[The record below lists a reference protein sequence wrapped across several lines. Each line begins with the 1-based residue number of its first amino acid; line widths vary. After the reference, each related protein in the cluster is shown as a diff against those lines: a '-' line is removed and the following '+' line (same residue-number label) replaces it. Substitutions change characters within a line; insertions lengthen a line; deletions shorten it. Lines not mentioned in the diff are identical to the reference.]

1 MADFRRF
8 PHPQA
13 SDFEEIFL
21 IAVGFS
27 ITNGG
32 QSRKDKQNQQ
42 IAFTHCFIPTAL
54 GFGSRGFPNGLT

>member
-42 IAFTHCFIPTAL
+42 IAFTHCL
-54 GFGSRGFPNGLT
+54 SRA